1 MDREIRRAAFARHC
15 GRRQAACERA
25 AALLRLLVPVDGGAP
40 DLRKLN
46 SSVQLSDIL
55 GGDGNVQRLHSFQ
68 RQRVA
73 RLGLRMRNFGYSPA
87 AVQLVCLI
95 GLYFVKSTAIGISFP
110 VFIGLL
116 PVVRHLI
123 SKCNFVEEKYCA
135 LLDPERSASTPARPP
150 WPKPRSRRGRIWSM
164 TWPG

>member
-1 MDREIRRAAFARHC
+1 MPKKEIYKFT
-15 GRRQAACERA
+15 
-25 AALLRLLVPVDGGAP
+25 
-40 DLRKLN
+40 
-46 SSVQLSDIL
+46 
-55 GGDGNVQRLHSFQ
+55 
-68 RQRVA
+68 
-73 RLGLRMRNFGYSPA
+73 

-135 LLDPERSASTPARPP
+135 LLDPEELHLVVATRPT
-150 WPKPRSRRGRIWSM
+150 RIVILDRVM
-164 TWPG
+164 FRKVALALALMQKE

>member
-1 MDREIRRAAFARHC
+1 MPKKEIYKFT
-15 GRRQAACERA
+15 
-25 AALLRLLVPVDGGAP
+25 
-40 DLRKLN
+40 
-46 SSVQLSDIL
+46 
-55 GGDGNVQRLHSFQ
+55 
-68 RQRVA
+68 
-73 RLGLRMRNFGYSPA
+73 

-135 LLDPERSASTPARPP
+135 LLDPEELDDAPEQNDDEEPAAKEPASAEKAP
-150 WPKPRSRRGRIWSM
+150 
-164 TWPG
+164 

>member
-1 MDREIRRAAFARHC
+1 MPRKEIYKFT
-15 GRRQAACERA
+15 
-25 AALLRLLVPVDGGAP
+25 
-40 DLRKLN
+40 
-46 SSVQLSDIL
+46 
-55 GGDGNVQRLHSFQ
+55 
-68 RQRVA
+68 
-73 RLGLRMRNFGYSPA
+73 

-135 LLDPERSASTPARPP
+135 LLDPEELDEAPAGDEEPASKEPASPEKAP
-150 WPKPRSRRGRIWSM
+150 
-164 TWPG
+164 